1 MSVAGGLWK
10 AFDDLEKAGG
20 GALQIFTKNQ
30 RRWSSPA
37 LADETCDKFIERW
50 QQCGK
55 PPVASHG
62 SYLLNL
68 ATANPELVLKSIANL
83 SDELQRCQALRIP
96 YVVIHPGAHGG
107 DGVEEG
113 LSRLSKNLDR
123 AIEESGA
130 TDVTVLLETISGQG
144 TGLGATFAQ
153 LAEAISLS
161 SLPQRLGVCVDTCHI
176 FAAGYEIN
184 TAKGYE
190 ATFKELEASVGLEN
204 LKWFHL
210 NDSLGALGSNK
221 DRHTHIGEGE
231 IGLDGFRL
239 LMNDPRFTAHP
250 MTLETPKGDDL
261 EHDIK
266 NLRTLTSLS
275 QAG

>member
-20 GALQIFTKNQ
+20 RALQIFTKNQ
-30 RRWSSPA
+30 RRWAAPA
-37 LADETCDKFIERW
+37 LTDEVREKFIERW
-50 QQCGK
+50 HQCGK

-68 ATANPELVLKSIANL
+68 ATSDPALVVKSSDNL
-83 SDELQRCQALRIP
+83 IDELQRCEALCIP

-113 LSRLSKNLDR
+113 LARLSKRLDR
-123 AIEESGA
+123 AIEESG
-130 TDVTVLLETISGQG
+130 TTEVTVLLETISGQG
-144 TGLGATFAQ
+144 TGLGATFAE
-153 LAEAISLS
+153 LGEAIRLS
-161 SLPQRLGVCVDTCHI
+161 TIPQRLGICVDTCHI

-184 TAKGYE
+184 TAQGYE
-190 ATFKELEASVGLEN
+190 ATFTELEASVGLEK

-221 DRHTHIGEGE
+221 DRHAHIGEGE
-231 IGLDGFRL
+231 IGLEGFRL

-250 MTLETPKGDDL
+250 MTLETPKGDEL
-261 EHDIK
+261 EHDIT
-266 NLRTLTSLS
+266 NLRTLAGLS
-275 QAG
+275 SAE